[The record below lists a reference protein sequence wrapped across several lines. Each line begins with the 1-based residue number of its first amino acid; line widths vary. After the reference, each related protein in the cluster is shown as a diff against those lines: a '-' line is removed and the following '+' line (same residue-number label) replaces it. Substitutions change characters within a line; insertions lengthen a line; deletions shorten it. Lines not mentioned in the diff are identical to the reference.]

1 MACSASRRR
10 KPPCQTRP
18 LTWSPIAG
26 GTNNYPLLPAVDHPS
41 AQTPA
46 PVAGKVTPGAR
57 CGEPKGSRPRP
68 AKRPARVC
76 GGLHEPFFDKLAPSG
91 RDCVALARPVNDAA
105 PALGNELGLHAIYLQ
120 PVAEPAVHARY
131 REPHL
136 GPGQLQQRLQLR
148 QPESVLLDQP
158 FRPPADN
165 GVEMSL
171 HFQQH
176 SRRYAVPVLRSQRG
190 QQMSMTS
197 PVRDV
202 HGTFA
207 ACVLMGAPSAR
218 VEQLL
223 DHRDW
228 STVPSGLVERSV
240 PGGSSWSGR
249 VDPLSMFGQQLEH
262 TLPIA

>member
-1 MACSASRRR
+1 MS
-10 KPPCQTRP
+10 
-18 LTWSPIAG
+18 
-26 GTNNYPLLPAVDHPS
+26 V
-41 AQTPA
+41 
-46 PVAGKVTPGAR
+46 V
-57 CGEPKGSRPRP
+57 
-68 AKRPARVC
+68 RVC

-91 RDCVALARPVNDAA
+91 RDCVALARPANDAA
-105 PALGNELGLHAIYLQ
+105 PALGNELGVDAIYLQ

-136 GPGQLQQRLQLR
+136 GPAQLQQRLQLR

-165 GVEMSL
+165 GVEVSL

-176 SRRYAVPVLRSQRG
+176 SKRYAVPVLRSQRG
-190 QQMSMTS
+190 EQMSMTS

-228 STVPSGLVERSV
+228 STVPSGLVERGV